1 MVGNMVSVMFDEV
14 SHQPVQ
20 LYRREAASLRG
31 ETALDHLSR
40 SAADHVAGG
49 GVSDAWQT
57 DTRKNDVERV
67 NQIRCAVDQCAV
79 EIENDEGRE
88 HDPRSLPVGKSAG
101 KKSNGKV
108 ARACPT
114 PVLVSIQARDYA
126 PRHERANASDARD
139 HATRTLESR
148 RGEASAALTRD
159 VVKLAQT
166 A

>member
-20 LYRREAASLRG
+20 LNGREAPSLRG

-57 DTRKNDVERV
+57 DARKNDVERV

-88 HDPRSLPVGKSAG
+88 HDPRSLPVGKSDG
-101 KKSNGKV
+101 KKSDGKV
-108 ARACPT
+108 ACGRAKK
-114 PVLVSIQARDYA
+114 
-126 PRHERANASDARD
+126 
-139 HATRTLESR
+139 R
-148 RGEASAALTRD
+148 RGEACLAPTAAALDRVAYADCANLSVRPAISAFTRVCD
-159 VVKLAQT
+159 PL
-166 A
+166 